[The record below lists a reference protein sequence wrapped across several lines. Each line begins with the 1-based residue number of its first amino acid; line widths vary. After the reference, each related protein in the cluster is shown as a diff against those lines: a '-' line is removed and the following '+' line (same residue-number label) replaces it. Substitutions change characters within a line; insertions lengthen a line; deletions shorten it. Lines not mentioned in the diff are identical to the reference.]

1 MPSRGVATS
10 DEADPGPAEASE
22 PGSPGRIVRAVAS
35 SALLFAGLVSLGF
48 LLQYW
53 NGDLFWGGYL
63 AACFFYAVMF
73 CLGLIAA
80 RRGEDQVGELLLAGR
95 SLPLGVALLTMTATW
110 VGGGFI
116 NGTAESVYGS
126 GLAWAQA
133 PWGYALSLFVGG
145 LFFARP
151 MRRRNYTTMLDPL
164 EDRFGQ
170 RMAGILYLPALCGE
184 IFWTAAILTALGTT
198 FGLILE
204 IDFTMSIVISAAIAI
219 AYTAIG
225 GLRAVALTD
234 VFQLVILIGGLYF
247 TLLFVLPDDGLL
259 GLWTRYEAKLGDA
272 AVPWPSR
279 DWGDSYYLW
288 FDYALLLIFGGIP
301 WHVYFQRVLSTQ
313 SEAAAQWLSFGAGGL
328 CLVAALPAVF
338 IGMICATTDWSAMGL
353 EGPPSSAVA
362 LPYVLKHLTPPLVA
376 VVGLGSLA
384 AAVMS
389 SVDSSILSASSMGA
403 WNVYRPLIASSNQP
417 NNLPVVVRRL
427 IWIIGIAAT
436 LIALRIQSVYA
447 LWFLCSDFVYCILFP
462 QLVAALFDRRAN
474 AIGSFAGFAVSATLR
489 SGGGESVLGIPTWI
503 PYPMIGPDSVVNFPF
518 RTTSMLAGLF
528 TIVVVSRLTSRIS
541 PPRPLEVRILK
552 SNAN

>member
-1 MPSRGVATS
+1 VIRA
-10 DEADPGPAEASE
+10 
-22 PGSPGRIVRAVAS
+22 IVS
-35 SALLFAGLVSLGF
+35 SVLLLAGLIALGF
-48 LLQYW
+48 GLQYW

-63 AACFFYAVMF
+63 AASFFYAVMF
-73 CLGLIAA
+73 FLGLVAA
-80 RRGEDQVGELLLAGR
+80 RRSEDQVAEMLLAGR

-133 PWGYALSLFVGG
+133 PWGYALSLIVGG
-145 LFFARP
+145 LLFARP

-164 EDRFGQ
+164 EDRFGR
-170 RMAGILYLPALCGE
+170 RMAGILYLPALLGE

-204 IDFTMSIVISAAIAI
+204 IDFAASIVISAAIAI
-219 AYTAIG
+219 AYTSIG

-234 VFQLVILIGGLYF
+234 VFQLAILMIGLYIA
-247 TLLFVLPDDGLL
+247 LPFVFPDDGLV
-259 GLWTRYEAKLGDA
+259 GLWTRYETKLGNA

-279 DWGDSYYLW
+279 DWGLSYYLW
-288 FDYALLLIFGGIP
+288 WDYALLLIFGGIP
-301 WHVYFQRVLSTQ
+301 WHVYFQRVLSSK
-313 SEAAAQWLSFGAGGL
+313 SESTAQWLSFGAGGL
-328 CLVAALPAVF
+328 CLIAALPAVF
-338 IGMICATTDWSAMGL
+338 IGMICATTDWSALGL
-353 EGPPSSAVA
+353 TGPQTSAVA
-362 LPYVLKHLTPPLVA
+362 LPYVLKHLAPPLVA
-376 VVGLGSLA
+376 IIGLGSLA

-403 WNVYRPLIASSNQP
+403 WNVYRPLVAKHNHP
-417 NNLPVVVRRL
+417 AKLDLVVRRL

-474 AIGSFAGFAVSATLR
+474 AIGSFTGFVVSATLR
-489 SGGGESVLGIPTWI
+489 SGGGEPVLGIPTWI
-503 PYPMIGPDSVVNFPF
+503 PYPMIDADSVVNFPF
-518 RTTSMLAGLF
+518 RTTSMLAGF
-528 TIVVVSRLTSRIS
+528 ITVIVISRLTSRLS
-541 PPRPLEVRILK
+541 PPRPLESRVLE
-552 SNAN
+552 SSSQQTMGS